1 MRNALVVLAG
11 AALFAGCA
19 NQNHEEQETP
29 VTLDSVPAAVRE
41 AIRTESG
48 GAPVQKIVRE
58 DEKGKTIYEATITKD
73 GKTYEVEM
81 DETGK
86 ILERESGDDKED

>member
-1 MRNALVVLAG
+1 MRSALIFAAG
-11 AALFAGCA
+11 VALFAGCA
-19 NQNHEEQETP
+19 NQERDEQETP

-41 AIRTESG
+41 AIRAESG
-48 GAPVQKIVRE
+48 GAPVGKIVKE
-58 DEKGKTIYEATITKD
+58 NEKGKTVYEATITKD

-86 ILERESGDDKED
+86 VLERESGDDKD

>member
-1 MRNALVVLAG
+1 MRNALILAAG

-19 NQNHEEQETP
+19 SQGRDEQETP
-29 VTLDSVPAAVRE
+29 VTLDAVPAAVRE

-48 GAPVQKIVRE
+48 GAPVGKIVKE
-58 DEKGKTIYEATITKD
+58 DENGKTVYEATITKD
-73 GKTYEVEM
+73 GKTYDVEM

-86 ILERESGDDKED
+86 ILERESGDD